1 MIADGEEAVPEPEV
15 GGPSVDPPVQAA
27 SITRIPAVSR
37 DLAARIG
44 LIGSPTLRRV
54 IDPRTTHDDPPA
66 RPSRRPLASGPRDDP
81 GLRYRP
87 GVSDTFDLLVLGDAN
102 PDLVLTGDVE
112 PSFGQAERLVDAA
125 RLTIGGSGAI
135 VATGASR
142 LGLRVG
148 FCGVVG
154 DDPFGRFLRDELERR
169 GVDVGGLIVDAARP
183 TGVTVVL
190 ARPKDRAIL
199 THAGTIADLRADL
212 IDPARLELAR
222 HVHVSSFFLQRSL
235 APELPA
241 LFGRVRAGDATTSVD
256 PNWDPS
262 ERWDGGLRD
271 LLGHTDV
278 FLPNATEASRIA
290 GIDELDDAVLAL
302 AERAGVVVTK
312 DGADG
317 ALAAHGERLVR
328 AAALAIDALDTT
340 GAGDAFDAGYLASM
354 LAGDPLER
362 SLAIANACGALS
374 TRAVGGVDAQPT
386 MDEVLTLLSRD
397 DAGR

>member
-1 MIADGEEAVPEPEV
+1 
-15 GGPSVDPPVQAA
+15 
-27 SITRIPAVSR
+27 
-37 DLAARIG
+37 
-44 LIGSPTLRRV
+44 
-54 IDPRTTHDDPPA
+54 
-66 RPSRRPLASGPRDDP
+66 
-81 GLRYRP
+81 
-87 GVSDTFDLLVLGDAN
+87 VSDTFDLLVLGDAN

-112 PSFGQAERLVDAA
+112 PSFGQAERLVDDA
-125 RLTIGGSGAI
+125 RLTVGGSGAI
-135 VATGASR
+135 VATGAAR
-142 LGLRVG
+142 LGLHVA

-154 DDPFGRFLRDELERR
+154 DDPFGDFLRDELERR
-169 GVDVGGLIVDAARP
+169 GVDAGGLVVDVARP

-190 ARPKDRAIL
+190 ARPNDRAIL
-199 THAGTIADLRADL
+199 THAGTIADLRTDL

-222 HVHVSSFFLQRSL
+222 HVHVSSFFLQKSL

-241 LFGRVRAGDATTSVD
+241 LFGRVRAGGATTSVD

-278 FLPNATEASRIA
+278 FLPNATEASHIA
-290 GIDELDDAVLAL
+290 RIDELDDAVLAL

-328 AAALAIDALDTT
+328 AAAPTIDALDTT
-340 GAGDAFDAGYLASM
+340 GAGDTFDAGYLASM

-374 TRAVGGVDAQPT
+374 TRALGGVDAQPT
-386 MDEVLTLLSRD
+386 MDEVLTLLPRGG
-397 DAGR
+397 AGR

>member
-1 MIADGEEAVPEPEV
+1 MIVGGDEPVPDPEV
-15 GGPSVDPPVQAA
+15 GGTSVDAPVHAA
-27 SITRIPAVSR
+27 NITSMPAVS
-37 DLAARIG
+37 LEVAARIG

-54 IDPRTTHDDPPA
+54 IDPR
-66 RPSRRPLASGPRDDP
+66 GC
-81 GLRYRP
+81 LRYRP
-87 GVSDTFDLLVLGDAN
+87 GVTDSFDLLVLGDAN

-112 PSFGQAERLVDAA
+112 PAFGQEERLVDEA
-125 RLTIGGSGAI
+125 RLTVGGSGAI
-135 VATGASR
+135 VATGAAR

-154 DDPFGRFLRDELERR
+154 DDTFGGFLRDELEHR
-169 GVDVGGLIVDAARP
+169 GVDVGGLVVDADRP

-190 ARPKDRAIL
+190 ARPNDRAIL
-199 THAGTIADLRADL
+199 THAGTIADLRTDL
-212 IDPARLELAR
+212 IDPARLERAR
-222 HVHVSSFFLQRSL
+222 HVHVSSYFLQQSL

-241 LFGRVRAGDATTSVD
+241 LFEHVRAGGATTSVD

-271 LLGHTDV
+271 LLGHVDV
-278 FLPNATEASRIA
+278 FFPNATEATRIA

-302 AERAGVVVTK
+302 AERAGVVAAK
-312 DGADG
+312 AGAGG

-328 AAALAIDALDTT
+328 AAAPAIEALDTT

-374 TRAVGGVDAQPT
+374 TRALGGVDAQPT
-386 MDEVLTLLSRD
+386 MDEVLMLLSRG
-397 DAGR
+397 DANR

>member
-1 MIADGEEAVPEPEV
+1 
-15 GGPSVDPPVQAA
+15 
-27 SITRIPAVSR
+27 
-37 DLAARIG
+37 
-44 LIGSPTLRRV
+44 
-54 IDPRTTHDDPPA
+54 
-66 RPSRRPLASGPRDDP
+66 
-81 GLRYRP
+81 
-87 GVSDTFDLLVLGDAN
+87 VSDTFDLLVLGDAN
-102 PDLVLTGDVE
+102 PDLVLTGSVD

-148 FCGVVG
+148 LCGVVG
-154 DDPFGRFLRDELERR
+154 DDPFGRFMRDELERVD
-169 GVDVGGLIVDAARP
+169 VDVGGLVVDPDRP
-183 TGVTVVL
+183 TGVSVVL
-190 ARPKDRAIL
+190 ARPNDRAIL
-199 THAGTIADLRADL
+199 THAGTIADLRTDL

-222 HVHVSSFFLQRSL
+222 HVHVSSFFLQKSL

-241 LFGRVRAGDATTSVD
+241 LFGRVRAGGATTSVD

-302 AERAGVVVTK
+302 AERSGVVVTK

-328 AAALAIDALDTT
+328 AAAPSIDALDTT

-374 TRAVGGVDAQPT
+374 TRALGGVDAQPT
-386 MDEVLTLLSRD
+386 MDEVLTLLSRR
-397 DAGR
+397 DAKR

>member
-1 MIADGEEAVPEPEV
+1 VSEP
-15 GGPSVDPPVQAA
+15 
-27 SITRIPAVSR
+27 
-37 DLAARIG
+37 
-44 LIGSPTLRRV
+44 
-54 IDPRTTHDDPPA
+54 
-66 RPSRRPLASGPRDDP
+66 
-81 GLRYRP
+81 
-87 GVSDTFDLLVLGDAN
+87 FDLLVLGDVN

-112 PSFGQAERLVDAA
+112 PAFGQAERLVDEA
-125 RLTIGGSGAI
+125 RLTVGGSGAI
-135 VATGASR
+135 VATGAAR
-142 LGLRVG
+142 LRLRVG

-154 DDPFGRFLRDELERR
+154 DDPFGRFLRDELEHR
-169 GVDVGGLIVDAARP
+169 GVEVGGLVVDAARP

-190 ARPKDRAIL
+190 ARPDDRAIL
-199 THAGTIADLRADL
+199 THAGTIADLRIDL
-212 IDPARLELAR
+212 IDRARLERAR
-222 HVHVSSFFLQRSL
+222 HVHVSSYFLQQSL

-241 LFGRVRAGDATTSVD
+241 LFGRVRAGGATTSVD

-262 ERWDGGLRD
+262 GRWDGGLRD

-278 FLPNATEASRIA
+278 FLPNATEATRIA
-290 GIDELDDAVLAL
+290 QVPELADAVLAL
-302 AERAGVVVTK
+302 AERAGVVVAKT
-312 DGADG
+312 GAGG

-328 AAALAIDALDTT
+328 AAAPTIDVLDTT

-374 TRAVGGVDAQPT
+374 IRAVGGVDAQPT